1 MAQRTPIPS
10 GASVAHSQDL
20 EGAADEHMALQ
31 ELVMNKRHIR
41 FEEVRTEGK
50 LLVSLLRAW
59 KLL

>member
-1 MAQRTPIPS
+1 
-10 GASVAHSQDL
+10 VAHSQDL